1 MNRMERIG
9 QREELRIRRKNIEA
23 EITSHRDSILASLPP
38 IGKLAD
44 INSEYAMMLGI
55 KLHERVQ
62 ELREVNN
69 YIEILERDL

>member
-44 INSEYAMMLGI
+44 INS
-55 KLHERVQ
+55 
-62 ELREVNN
+62 
-69 YIEILERDL
+69 